1 MFLLSSCVQDRVIQ
15 PKDYAMHRFPPLPEE
30 IRIIAKPVPLPS
42 LPWAEVALFG
52 ILALILAVA

>member
-1 MFLLSSCVQDRVIQ
+1 M
-15 PKDYAMHRFPPLPEE
+15 YRFPPLPEE